1 MNLVLVD
8 NVGIPTFVQTLSHV
22 QHISTICPLYVLYMS
37 LSHKRP
43 VFVFKI
49 PVLSS
54 SNPVF
59 VLVIQPLSSF
69 CHSCWPKL
77 TEKLADK
84 NESSFGFHNFP
95 ICHLVSLQPDKKWTF
110 SGLREIQSLSTNC
123 PSTNSSEMQVYHN
136 ICGLDISW

>member
-1 MNLVLVD
+1 MLVD

-69 CHSCWPKL
+69 CHFCWPKL
-77 TEKLADK
+77 TENLLDK
-84 NESSFGFHNFP
+84 NESNLGFHIFP
-95 ICHLVSLQPDKKWTF
+95 ISNLVTLQLGIHWTF
-110 SGLREIQSLSTNC
+110 SAPMEVPGSLNKFTL
-123 PSTNSSEMQVYHN
+123 NSNS
-136 ICGLDISW
+136 